1 MSDIIA
7 TVWDFDKTLIPEYM
21 QEPIFH
27 KWEINGKDFWDKNNK
42 RIAELQEQGID
53 VNPDTYYLN
62 TLIKEARAGGSLDGL
77 NNETI
82 KSLGSEIKF
91 YDGVLDLFKAIN
103 DLNNDKVYN
112 NYGIKFECYII
123 STGLKKMIEGSEI
136 APYVRK
142 IWGAEL
148 VDSIE
153 SEEGKSRITE
163 VAYSLDNS
171 TKTRAIFEINKGVGI
186 EEGGT
191 IDVNTKIPEEER
203 RVQFRNMVYI
213 ADGPSDVPA
222 FSLIIH
228 KGGSTMAVYPKGDA
242 KAFKQVYDLS
252 RAGRVNMVAEADYT
266 KDSQARLWLMAVLRE
281 QANKIVE
288 AKRSVFMRPAGTPS
302 HLI

>member
-112 NYGIKFECYII
+112 NYGEK
-123 STGLKKMIEGSEI
+123 L
-136 APYVRK
+136 
-142 IWGAEL
+142 
-148 VDSIE
+148 
-153 SEEGKSRITE
+153 
-163 VAYSLDNS
+163 YS
-171 TKTRAIFEINKGVGI
+171 
-186 EEGGT
+186 
-191 IDVNTKIPEEER
+191 
-203 RVQFRNMVYI
+203 
-213 ADGPSDVPA
+213 
-222 FSLIIH
+222 
-228 KGGSTMAVYPKGDA
+228 
-242 KAFKQVYDLS
+242 
-252 RAGRVNMVAEADYT
+252 
-266 KDSQARLWLMAVLRE
+266 
-281 QANKIVE
+281 
-288 AKRSVFMRPAGTPS
+288 
-302 HLI
+302 